1 MSHDAAMSLAD
12 LLTAGR
18 IVCGAEAR
26 SKKRALELLAESLT
40 RDDDDLGQGVAFT
53 SLIGRERLGSTAVGH
68 GVALPHGRVDGID
81 ASRGAFVRLT
91 APVDFEAA
99 DGQPVDLLFGLLV
112 PVECGAEHLAA
123 LSTAAAV
130 FDDRRLRDA
139 LRAAPD
145 AAAVLALLA
154 GDEARRHAAG

>member
-1 MSHDAAMSLAD
+1 MSNGAAMSLAG
-12 LLTAGR
+12 LLTAER
-18 IVCGAEAR
+18 IVCGVEAR
-26 SKKRALELLAESLT
+26 SKKRALELLADSLT
-40 RDDDDLGQGVAFT
+40 RDDEDLGQGVAFT

-68 GVALPHGRVDGID
+68 GVALPHGRVEGID

-99 DGQPVDLLFGLLV
+99 DGEPVDLLFGLLV
-112 PVECGAEHLAA
+112 PLDCSAEHLAA

-130 FDDRRLRDA
+130 FDDNGLRDA

-145 AAAVLALLA
+145 ATAVLALLTD
-154 GDEARRHAAG
+154 GGARRHAAG